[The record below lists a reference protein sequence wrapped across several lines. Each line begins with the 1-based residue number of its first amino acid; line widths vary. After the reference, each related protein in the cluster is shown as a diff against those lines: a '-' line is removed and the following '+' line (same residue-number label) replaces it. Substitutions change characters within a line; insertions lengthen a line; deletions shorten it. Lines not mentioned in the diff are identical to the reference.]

1 MLTER
6 TDLRNIAIIA
16 HVDHG
21 KTTLVDGLLKQANV
35 FRANQQVA
43 ERVMDSNDL
52 ERERG
57 ITILAK
63 NTAIEIWDQKTNQ
76 NVKINIVDTP
86 GHADFGGEVE
96 RVMNMVDGVL
106 LLVDAAE
113 GPMPQTRF
121 VLKKALELDRR
132 AIVVINKVDRKDA
145 DTERVLNQTFDLF
158 IELGAS
164 EEQAYFPVIYAN
176 AVTAQAGLTPDL
188 GPNLQP
194 LFDAIL
200 TQIPCPKVDLEAPLK
215 MLVTNLGYDQ
225 YRGVTAIGRIHA
237 GQMRVNMPLARV
249 RVNGEILPES
259 VRYLN
264 TYEGLAQVAVDSAQ
278 AGDIVVLAGLE
289 GIAIGETLTDPE
301 HPEPLPPIQ
310 VEEPTV
316 HMTFGVNT
324 SPFTGREGQ
333 WGTSRKLRQRLFDEL
348 RTNVALKVA
357 EGESPDTFLVSGR
370 GELHLAIL
378 IETLRREGYEFQV
391 SKPDVI
397 LKQDGEGRTLEPFED
412 VFIETS
418 PDTVGVVV
426 EMLGTRRGVMKNMV
440 NTTTG
445 TVRLEFLVPTRGLL
459 GFRSH
464 FLSATRGEG
473 VIHTLFHGYLPH
485 AGEISERA
493 SGSLVAFETGMTT
506 TFGLKNAEERGIL
519 FYGAGT
525 AVYAGMVVGKY
536 QRPGDLDINVC
547 KKKELTN
554 MRAANADKEIRLTTP
569 THLSLEEAIEY
580 LGKDELLEVTPL
592 AYRIRKQL
600 LDARERGRLSK
611 TARKAEL
618 EVEN

>member
-1 MLTER
+1 
-6 TDLRNIAIIA
+6 
-16 HVDHG
+16 
-21 KTTLVDGLLKQANV
+21 
-35 FRANQQVA
+35 
-43 ERVMDSNDL
+43 
-52 ERERG
+52 
-57 ITILAK
+57 
-63 NTAIEIWDQKTNQ
+63 
-76 NVKINIVDTP
+76 
-86 GHADFGGEVE
+86 
-96 RVMNMVDGVL
+96 
-106 LLVDAAE
+106 
-113 GPMPQTRF
+113 
-121 VLKKALELDRR
+121 
-132 AIVVINKVDRKDA
+132 
-145 DTERVLNQTFDLF
+145 
-158 IELGAS
+158 
-164 EEQAYFPVIYAN
+164 
-176 AVTAQAGLTPDL
+176 
-188 GPNLQP
+188 
-194 LFDAIL
+194 
-200 TQIPCPKVDLEAPLK
+200 
-215 MLVTNLGYDQ
+215 
-225 YRGVTAIGRIHA
+225 
-237 GQMRVNMPLARV
+237 MPLARV
-249 RVNGEILPES
+249 QVNGEILPES

-264 TYEGLAQVAVDSAQ
+264 TYEGLAQVAVDTAR

-357 EGESPDTFLVSGR
+357 EGETPDTFLVSGR

-397 LKQDGEGRTLEPFED
+397 LKQDDKGRTLEPFED

-473 VIHTLFHGYLPH
+473 VIHALFHGYLPH

-493 SGSLVAFETGMTT
+493 SGSLVAFETGTTT

-536 QRPGDLDINVC
+536 QRSGDLDINVC

-592 AYRIRKQL
+592 AYRMRKQL
-600 LDARERGRLSK
+600 LDARERGRLNK
-611 TARKAEL
+611 TAKKAEV